1 MKYKGAQRVFYF
13 EIEMSDQDQ
22 TSISS
27 LRRALG
33 LLRVLADGDPAGLR
47 LKDIA
52 EAALCSQ
59 PTAHRALQD
68 LIAEGFAEQVA
79 GGKRYRL
86 ALDFYVLAARAG
98 QANGLR
104 DLARPA
110 LLRLSATL
118 GDTIFLLVR
127 NGFDAVCLDR
137 VEGPFPIRSFTGDI
151 GGKVPLGLG
160 QGSLAI
166 LANLPEQ
173 EQEAVIRF
181 NIPRLLDRGF
191 LDEAAL
197 RSAIARART
206 QGWVNTSSGLIPG
219 MAGLGVPVLD
229 AERRAVAALSVG
241 TLAERLSPE
250 RLPHVVKILQ
260 TEAQALAA
268 KLNPFDAALR
278 YPSRSLSTI

>member
-1 MKYKGAQRVFYF
+1 MT
-13 EIEMSDQDQ
+13 EQDQ
-22 TSISS
+22 EHQSS

-33 LLRVLADGDPAGLR
+33 LLRILAGGDPAGLR
-47 LKDIA
+47 LTDIA
-52 EAALCSQ
+52 EAAACSQ

-68 LIAEGFAEQVA
+68 LIAEGFAEQVT
-79 GGKRYRL
+79 GKRYRL

-98 QANGLR
+98 QASGLR

-118 GDTIFLLVR
+118 SDTIFLLVR
-127 NGFDAVCLDR
+127 HGFDAVCLDR

-166 LANLPEQ
+166 LTYLPED

-197 RSAIARART
+197 RGALATARQ
-206 QGWVNTSSGLIPG
+206 QGWVNYSTGLIPG

-229 AERRAVAALSVG
+229 AQNRAVAALSVG
-241 TLAERLSPE
+241 TLAERLNPE

-260 TEAQALAA
+260 NEAQALAA
-268 KLNPFDAALR
+268 KLNPFDVALR
-278 YPSRSLSTI
+278 YPSRSLSTIPG

>member
-1 MKYKGAQRVFYF
+1 M
-13 EIEMSDQDQ
+13 DQDQ
-22 TSISS
+22 PNHSS

-33 LLRVLADGDPAGLR
+33 LLRILAAGDPAGVR

-52 EAALCSQ
+52 EAAACSQ

-98 QANGLR
+98 QTSGLR
-104 DLARPA
+104 DLTRPA

-118 GDTIFLLVR
+118 SDTVFLLVR

-137 VEGPFPIRSFTGDI
+137 IEGPFPIRSFTGDI

-166 LANLPEQ
+166 LAFLPDD

-181 NIPRLLDRGF
+181 NVPRLLDRGF

-197 RSAIARART
+197 RTALASTRE
-206 QGWVNTSSGLIPG
+206 QGWVNLNTGLIPG
-219 MAGLGVPVLD
+219 MAGVGVPLFD
-229 AERRAVAALSVG
+229 AQQRVVAALSVG
-241 TLAERLSPE
+241 TLAERLNSD
-250 RLPHVVKILQ
+250 RLPHVVRMLQ
-260 TEAQALAA
+260 AEAQAVSAR
-268 KLNPFDAALR
+268 LNPFDMALR
-278 YPSRSLSTI
+278 YPSRSLGTGAG

>member
-1 MKYKGAQRVFYF
+1 MNSSKHFYIRV
-13 EIEMSDQDQ
+13 MMDQDQ
-22 TSISS
+22 ANHSS

-33 LLRVLADGDPAGLR
+33 LLRMLAASDPAGVR

-52 EAALCSQ
+52 EASGCSQ

-98 QANGLR
+98 QASGLR

-118 GDTIFLLVR
+118 SDTIVLLVR
-127 NGFDAVCLDR
+127 SGFDAVCLDR
-137 VEGPFPIRSFTGDI
+137 IEGPFPIRSFTGDI

-166 LANLPEQ
+166 LAYLPED

-181 NIPRLLDRGF
+181 NMPRLLDRGF
-191 LDEAAL
+191 LDEASL
-197 RSAIARART
+197 RTSLART
-206 QGWVNTSSGLIPG
+206 RDLGWVNLNTGLIPG
-219 MAGLGVPVLD
+219 MVGVGVPLFD
-229 AERRAVAALSVG
+229 AESRVVAALSVG
-241 TLAERLSPE
+241 TLAERLNAE
-250 RLPHVVKILQ
+250 RLPHVVKMLQ
-260 TEAQALAA
+260 TEAQAIAA
-268 KLNPFDAALR
+268 RLNPFDMALR
-278 YPSRSLSTI
+278 YPSRSLSTVTG

>member
-1 MKYKGAQRVFYF
+1 
-13 EIEMSDQDQ
+13 MSDQGQ
-22 TSISS
+22 ATASS
-27 LRRALG
+27 LRRALS
-33 LLRVLADGDPAGLR
+33 LLRVLADGNPAGLR

-52 EAALCSQ
+52 ETAGCSQ

-68 LIAEGFAEQVA
+68 LMAEGFAEQIE

-98 QANGLR
+98 HANGLR

-118 GDTIFLLVR
+118 SDTIFLLVR
-127 NGFDAVCLDR
+127 NGFDAVCLER

-160 QGSLAI
+160 QGGLAI
-166 LANLPEQ
+166 LANLPEE

-197 RSAIARART
+197 RSALAKAHA
-206 QGWVNTSSGLIPG
+206 QGWVNYSTGLIPG

-229 AERRAVAALSVG
+229 AQGRAVAALSVG
-241 TLAERLSPE
+241 TLAERLNAD

-278 YPSRSLSTI
+278 YPSRSLSAI